1 MISYWLAQFLSRDNK
16 TSARNKKNLFQQP
29 KKPWKKDSTRC
40 LHLSTRVNGYLKLF
54 YFEQAT
60 VIANRVGYAVFFF
73 FFFLFLHVSLEMLQH
88 QYIDV
93 NSEVDN
99 ATTTMTL
106 ERGRAT
112 LNLIHSSAPTTCHAK
127 NSNQNET
134 ENFGRSYQMPA
145 LRHDFSSQSHKN
157 LTCQVSTRFTKHT
170 QLTWS
175 QQANLL
181 VMASVRL
188 PISSSSP

>member
-16 TSARNKKNLFQQP
+16 TSARNKKILFQQP

-60 VIANRVGYAVFFF
+60 VIANRVGYADFFF
-73 FFFLFLHVSLEMLQH
+73 FFPPLFLHVSLEMLQH

-99 ATTTMTL
+99 ATTTTL
-106 ERGRAT
+106 ERGRSAKPSHDELGT
-112 LNLIHSSAPTTCHAK
+112 LIHLLLRRVIRKILAKTKQQISAVFITCLHCIMTPIHQSCNNVTCLIPT
-127 NSNQNET
+127 
-134 ENFGRSYQMPA
+134 RSA
-145 LRHDFSSQSHKN
+145 HN
-157 LTCQVSTRFTKHT
+157 
-170 QLTWS
+170 
-175 QQANLL
+175 
-181 VMASVRL
+181 
-188 PISSSSP
+188 